1 MFICLRK
8 NPKTLKMEMGIL
20 SVNHLIRA
28 SIRRVYVEG
37 VLLFVR
43 LKSVDRSLLILPV
56 KATVPRQN
64 CHLRMLFYTEAIS
77 VNKEMHRSWFL
88 FLDSTRPL
96 FVFSL
101 NSE

>member
-1 MFICLRK
+1 
-8 NPKTLKMEMGIL
+8 MGIL

-56 KATVPRQN
+56 KATDSSTELSFADALLHRFFFRFYSSFV
-64 CHLRMLFYTEAIS
+64 CFFFKLRVTDRYIKVFVYFPSKILYARTLFQ
-77 VNKEMHRSWFL
+77 L
-88 FLDSTRPL
+88 
-96 FVFSL
+96 
-101 NSE
+101 

>member
-1 MFICLRK
+1 MFTCLRK

-56 KATVPRQN
+56 KAT
-64 CHLRMLFYTEAIS
+64 HSSTELSFADALL
-77 VNKEMHRSWFL
+77 HRSDF
-88 FLDSTRPL
+88 RQ
-96 FVFSL
+96 
-101 NSE
+101 

>member
-20 SVNHLIRA
+20 SENHLIRA

-56 KATVPRQN
+56 KATDSS
-64 CHLRMLFYTEAIS
+64 TELSFADALL
-77 VNKEMHRSWFL
+77 HRSDF
-88 FLDSTRPL
+88 RQ
-96 FVFSL
+96 
-101 NSE
+101 